1 MNSVCVSSYI
11 LVGSNNSIK
20 IFKNLCQVTEL
31 FFYKLFIYI
40 DAEQKK
46 AMHKKP
52 RGSNLMYNLLS
63 VGFKKSF
70 EQHTFE
76 SEFVFLARIEL
87 HIDIIS

>member
-11 LVGSNNSIK
+11 LVGSNNSFK

-46 AMHKKP
+46 RCIKKH
-52 RGSNLMYNLLS
+52 
-63 VGFKKSF
+63 V
-70 EQHTFE
+70 
-76 SEFVFLARIEL
+76 VVI
-87 HIDIIS
+87 